1 MAKDSTES
9 IEFMR
14 SILQRIATGPEMSKD
29 ISRDEARQAM
39 ELVLSRK
46 VPDVQAGVYLVALRM
61 KRETFDENCGVLD
74 ALRESAMRVGTGVD
88 DLVDI
93 ADPYN
98 GFSRHLPMSTF
109 LAPVLAACG
118 VPAVIHGC
126 SRLGPKYG
134 VTHHHIL
141 KKAGV
146 NVAMPPEQAASHIE
160 DPLVG
165 WAYVDQAQFCAPL
178 NNLAELR
185 HLIVKRPCIST
196 LEKLVKPISA
206 KRTHLLVGYV
216 HHGYEEL
223 LCKLAREFH
232 YDSCLV
238 VRGFEGG
245 VTPMLS
251 RARDGFF
258 YDHGETQ
265 TSSAP
270 IDPAAMGIETTAAAT
285 GLPPELKTK
294 RDESPDVTA
303 LAAATAEAGLAALF
317 GEEGEARDSLVC
329 AAAAVLWHLRKYPSQ
344 GAAAD
349 AVREALDTHEALRR
363 LNTE

>member
-1 MAKDSTES
+1 
-9 IEFMR
+9 MR
-14 SILQRIATGPEMSKD
+14 SVLKRIATGPEMSKD
-29 ISRDEARQAM
+29 ISREEARRAMQA
-39 ELVLSRK
+39 VLDGD
-46 VPDVQAGVYLVALRM
+46 VPEVQAGVYLVALRM

-74 ALRESAMRVGTGVD
+74 ALRTSAVRVGAKVD

-98 GFSRHLPMSTF
+98 GFARHLPMSAF

-118 VPAVIHGC
+118 VPAVVHGC
-126 SRLGPKYG
+126 QRLGPKYG
-134 VTHHHIL
+134 VTHYHIL

-146 NVAMPPEQAASHIE
+146 NVDMTPEEAVSHIE

-165 WAYVDQAQFCAPL
+165 WAYVDQSRFCAPL
-178 NNLAELR
+178 NHLAELR

-196 LEKLVKPISA
+196 LEKLIKPIGA

-245 VTPMLS
+245 VTPALS
-251 RARDGFF
+251 RARDAFF
-258 YDHGETQ
+258 YHHDDTE
-265 TSSAP
+265 TSSAS
-270 IDPAAMGIETTAAAT
+270 INPAAMGITSTAASTAVDS
-285 GLPPELKTK
+285 ELRTK
-294 RDESPDVTA
+294 HGEKPDIPA

-317 GEEGEARDSLVC
+317 GTEGEARDSLVC
-329 AAAAVLWHLRKYPSQ
+329 SAAAVLWHLRKYPSQ
-344 GAAAD
+344 GVAAD
-349 AVREALDTHEALRR
+349 AVREALDSHEALRR